1 MNVETRPMPHHANDS
16 RHSLLRL
23 AHEILEEL
31 IAGLDHAAHKQLSEA
46 EQRMAFQREA
56 RERLANRPNLSPRE
70 REQVIKMLLDEVFGL
85 GPLEPVLADPSVT
98 DILINGPKVVYVE
111 RHGRLERAHVE
122 FENADHLLRIV
133 QRIVNRIGKL
143 IDESH
148 PMVDGRLP
156 DGSRL
161 NAIIHPLAR
170 YGPYVSIRKFPK
182 AMHMSDLLARNSLTP
197 SMVDFLKAAVAARFN
212 ILISGGTGSGKTTL
226 LNSLSHF
233 IPGSE
238 RVISIEDA
246 AELQLQ
252 QEHVLPLETRPA
264 NVEGAGL
271 VTQRDL
277 VRNALRMRPDRI
289 IVGECRGG
297 EAFDMLQAMNTGHD
311 GSLTTIH
318 ANSTRDA
325 LMRLEMLVEMAGIEI
340 PSRTIRRQIASAVQL
355 VVQISRLQG
364 GARKVTGISEI
375 CGFDGETIETNDLF
389 VFHQTGVDSH
399 GNATG
404 EFRCTGNKPFY
415 RERFAEAGVP
425 LPDAMFEPAST
436 AFPNAEPR
444 ACNGD
449 SLRNE
454 ASPMRGS

>member
-1 MNVETRPMPHHANDS
+1 MNAESLAPSHPRGDETRN
-16 RHSLLRL
+16 SLLRL
-23 AHEILEEL
+23 TREVLEEL
-31 IAGLDHAAHKQLSEA
+31 ISGLNHEAHHQLTESQ
-46 EQRMAFQREA
+46 QRKEFQQAA
-56 RERLANRPNLSPRE
+56 RERLANRANLSPRE
-70 REQVIKMLLDEVFGL
+70 RELVIKMLLDEVFGL
-85 GPLEPVLADPSVT
+85 GPLESLLADPSIT

-111 RHGRLERAHVE
+111 RHGRLERASVE

-133 QRIVNRIGKL
+133 QRVVNRIGKL

-182 AMHMSDLLARNSLTP
+182 AMHVSDLLARDTLT
-197 SMVDFLKAAVAARFN
+197 SAMVDFLRAAVISRLN

-226 LNSLSHF
+226 LNALSRF
-233 IPGSE
+233 IPVNE

-325 LMRLEMLVEMAGIEI
+325 LMRLEMLVEMAGIDI
-340 PSRTIRRQIASAVQL
+340 PVRTIRRQIASAVQL
-355 VVQISRLQG
+355 VVQIARLQG
-364 GARKVTGISEI
+364 GARKVIGISEI
-375 CGFDGETIETNDLF
+375 TGFDGDLITTNDLF
-389 VFHQTGVDSH
+389 VFHQTGVDNK
-399 GNATG
+399 GNAMG
-404 EFRCTGNKPFY
+404 EFRSTGRTPFY
-415 RERFAEAGVP
+415 RVRIGEAGVV
-425 LPDAMFEPAST
+425 LPDEMFAAT
-436 AFPNAEPR
+436 
-444 ACNGD
+444 
-449 SLRNE
+449 
-454 ASPMRGS
+454 